1 MAPIVTAAVAA
12 TLFLGGTKGFD
23 PIPGQAWFA
32 LKMFLVIFV
41 LLWFRATWPRL
52 RVDQIMAFAW
62 KGLFGL
68 GLFNIFL
75 VAIEIM
81 LLSGSAGELSK
92 SDLLIMSIVN
102 WTITIITLLILLN
115 LLGHKKLKRPEPVAS
130 SLANMAAEA
139 D

>member
-1 MAPIVTAAVAA
+1 
-12 TLFLGGTKGFD
+12 
-23 PIPGQAWFA
+23 
-32 LKMFLVIFV
+32 
-41 LLWFRATWPRL
+41 
-52 RVDQIMAFAW
+52 MAFAW

-81 LLSGSAGELSK
+81 VLSGNAGELTR

-102 WTITIITLLILLN
+102 WTITISTLLVLLN
-115 LLGHKKLKRPEPVAS
+115 FLGHKKLERPKPVPS
-130 SLANMAAEA
+130 PLANMAAEA